1 MSSESS
7 DKVILRTPA
16 DWPRWFANIR
26 DQANYKHIWEYIN
39 PDATATATATGS
51 SETAETATGDT
62 GTVTATPGTLPLEPS
77 VTDKASDSSFKIQLE
92 TYRRWKKKVK
102 AIKSL
107 DSLII
112 QTLGSYFA
120 VVENCISL
128 YEKLKALKA
137 DVAPT
142 DYACVLE
149 VKKKY
154 AALQTGPARN

>member
-16 DWPRWFANIR
+16 DWPRWFANIH
-26 DQANYKHIWEYIN
+26 DQANYEYVWEYIN
-39 PDATATATATGS
+39 PDATVKPTATATVTGS

-62 GTVTATPGTLPLEPS
+62 GMVIATPGTLPPEPS

-92 TYRRWKKKVK
+92 TYRRWEKKVK

-107 DSLII
+107 DSLVI
-112 QTLGSYFA
+112 QTLGPYFA
-120 VVENCISL
+120 VVENCTSL

-142 DYACVLE
+142 D
-149 VKKKY
+149 
-154 AALQTGPARN
+154 